1 MVELI
6 DYIDNSIKNCITE
19 VKQFGLCHLI
29 EGLEEKYP
37 ATVERRATKAIP
49 DDRFK
54 AITYHRL
61 LNGLVEERE
70 DLSFGSNPVIQN
82 TQKIRMVVFV
92 KLEDS
97 NKIDDILN
105 ALTIRSF
112 SSTNY
117 YFANMTRD
125 VLLNRDRATIWNDEF
140 SKAYQDKYQ
149 MVWHVYAIEYNL
161 EYLKCNVCV

>member
-29 EGLEEKYP
+29 EGNEEKYP
-37 ATVERRATKAIP
+37 ATVERRATKAMP
-49 DDRFK
+49 DSRYD
-54 AITYHRL
+54 ILTYHRL
-61 LNGLVEERE
+61 LNGGIEERE

-82 TQKIRMVVFV
+82 TQKVRMVVFV
-92 KLEDS
+92 KLENS

-105 ALTIRSF
+105 ALSIRSF
-112 SSTNY
+112 SSDNY
-117 YFANMTRD
+117 YFANVKGD
-125 VLLNRDRATIWNDEF
+125 AALNRDRATIWNDEF